1 MDGENWSY
9 NLDVKNATAYDG
21 NTNTWAEKG
30 LVPVS
35 SVGDIDALASRL
47 QLYEKGSLATTK
59 GGYRLLASRVH
70 NYDQANE
77 GKGYVAFDLFI
88 KSLDIST
95 NHIDNI
101 IF

>member
-21 NTNTWAEKG
+21 NTNTWATDG
-30 LVPVS
+30 LIPMSTIGDMDATVS
-35 SVGDIDALASRL
+35 RMILF
-47 QLYEKGSLATTK
+47 EKGSLTTTR

-77 GKGYVAFDLFI
+77 G
-88 KSLDIST
+88 
-95 NHIDNI
+95 
-101 IF
+101 